1 MLLIAQPKS
10 ASTSLT
16 KTLSQLM
23 KVHDSLGV
31 AKNKNNVNCEEFQE
45 IQKFH
50 NNMIKRNDQFI
61 KTVMKSKV
69 TLFKEHLLPTKEHLE
84 LLNKYKQNIVIL
96 LREPEHSLDSYI
108 RFFKKNKRKSYNEE
122 KILNDLR
129 LFHDRYMWWAS
140 NKRYAIVIYY
150 KDLINNYNN
159 TMKKILKHY
168 KCDIKKTIPL
178 KKLKYTG
185 IGEKRVT
192 NSST

>member
-16 KTLSQLM
+16 KTLCQM
-23 KVHDSLGV
+23 IKIHDSLGV
-31 AKNKNNVNCEEFQE
+31 ARHKNNNDCAEFLE
-45 IQKFH
+45 LQKFH
-50 NNMIKRNDQFI
+50 NNMIERNSQFLDI
-61 KTVMKSKV
+61 VLNSKK

-84 LLNKYKQNIVIL
+84 LLHKYKKNIVII
-96 LREPEHSLDSYI
+96 LREPEHSLDSYE
-108 RFFKKNKRKSYNEE
+108 RFFIKNNRKEWDRE
-122 KILNDLR
+122 KILDDLR

-140 NKRYAIVIYY
+140 NKKYAIVFYY
-150 KDLINNYNN
+150 KDLINNYDN

-168 KCDIKKTIPL
+168 GYNIKNIIPL

-192 NSST
+192 NSAT